1 MMQLFRVIPTV
12 LRQIIRSP
20 IRSSLTIGGIAVA
33 MFLFV
38 SVEAMREGV
47 HTATQVQAGDTT
59 LVVYRENRF
68 CPFSSRLPQFYGDRI
83 ERLGGVKAVVPMQ
96 IHVSNC
102 RASLDVVTFR
112 GVPRNDLGKALATG
126 AHITGGTIA
135 DWQTRGDAAII
146 GEALAARRKI
156 SVGDRFSAA
165 GITVFVAGILE
176 TDHPQDRNIAWVHLP
191 FLQEAARRGGTG
203 GLVTQFNVAVED
215 PTQLEN
221 IAAEIDELF
230 AHDEHPT
237 ATRPERAFVG
247 IAARD
252 IVELV
257 DFAGLLAWGALA
269 AVFALIAN
277 AIILAMRDRVR
288 DHAVLQT
295 LGYTGPLIGWMVLLE
310 GAAMGLA
317 GGALGAFAAIA
328 TVRLGNFSLTMEG
341 LNVEVAG
348 GWTAPLLGIAA
359 ALTLGLLAG
368 VVPAMRLAR
377 RDIASCFRAV

>member
-1 MMQLFRVIPTV
+1 MTRLLRVIPTV
-12 LRQIIRSP
+12 LKQILRSP
-20 IRSSLTIGGIAVA
+20 IRSGLTIAGIGVA

-83 ERLGGVKAVVPMQ
+83 ERIEGVESVVPMQ

-112 GVPRNDLGKALATG
+112 GVPRDDLDTALAEG
-126 AHITGGTIA
+126 GVITGGSVS
-135 DWQTRGDAAII
+135 DWQARGDAAVV
-146 GEALAARRKI
+146 GEALAARRGIK
-156 SVGDRFSAA
+156 VGDRFSAA
-165 GITVFVAGILE
+165 GITVFVAGILQ

-203 GLVTQFNVAVED
+203 GLVTQFNVAVDD
-215 PTQLEN
+215 PTRLEAV
-221 IAAEIDELF
+221 AADIDELF
-230 AHDEHPT
+230 RHDEHPT

-247 IAARD
+247 RAARD

-295 LGYTGPLIGWMVLLE
+295 LGFTGPLIGWMVLLE

-317 GGALGAFAAIA
+317 GGLFGALAAFA
-328 TVRLGNFSLTMEG
+328 TVRIGNFSLTMEG

-348 GWTAPLLGIAA
+348 GWAAPLLGVAA

-368 VVPAMRLAR
+368 VVPALRLAR

>member
-1 MMQLFRVIPTV
+1 MRLIRIIPTV
-12 LRQIIRSP
+12 LRQVSRSP
-20 IRSSLTIGGIAVA
+20 IRSGLTVIGIAVA

-38 SVEAMREGV
+38 AVEAMREGV

-68 CPFSSRLPQFYGDRI
+68 CPFSSRLPQFYSDRI
-83 ERLGGVKAVVPMQ
+83 ERLQGVKDVVPMQ

-112 GVPRNDLGKALATG
+112 GVPRDDFNIAVTG
-126 AHITGGTIA
+126 NTKVTGGTVT
-135 DWQTRGDAAII
+135 DWQARGDAAII
-146 GEALAARRKI
+146 GESLAARRGLR
-156 SVGDRFSAA
+156 VGDRFSAA
-165 GITVFVAGILE
+165 GLTVFVAGILE

-203 GLVTQFNVAVED
+203 GLVTQFNVLVDD
-215 PTQLEN
+215 PQQLEA
-221 IAAEIDELF
+221 IAANIDALF

-247 IAARD
+247 RAARD
-252 IVELV
+252 IVDLV
-257 DFAGLLAWGALA
+257 NFAGLLAWGALA

-277 AIILAMRDRVR
+277 AIVLAMRDRVR

-295 LGYTGPLIGWMVLLE
+295 LGFTGPIIGWMVMLE
-310 GAAMGLA
+310 AVVIGLA
-317 GGALGAFAAIA
+317 GGLLGAAAALA

-341 LNVEVAG
+341 LNLEIAA
-348 GWTAPLLGIAA
+348 GWTAPLLGIVAA
-359 ALTLGLLAG
+359 VTLGLLAG
-368 VVPAMRLAR
+368 VVPAIRLAR
-377 RDIASCFRAV
+377 RDIASSFRAV

>member
-1 MMQLFRVIPTV
+1 MSRLLRVIPTV
-12 LRQIIRSP
+12 LKQITRSP
-20 IRSSLTIGGIAVA
+20 IRSGLTLAGIAVA

-47 HTATQVQAGDTT
+47 RTATQVQAGDTT

-83 ERLGGVKAVVPMQ
+83 ERLDGVRTVVPMQ

-112 GVPRNDLGKALATG
+112 GVPRDDLGQATSG
-126 AHITGGTIA
+126 QVQDGSIA
-135 DWQTRGDAAII
+135 DWQARGDAAII
-146 GEALAARRKI
+146 GEALAARRGIK
-156 SVGDRFSAA
+156 SGDRFSAA
-165 GITVFVAGILE
+165 GITVYVAGILA

-191 FLQEAARRGGTG
+191 FLQEASRRGGSG
-203 GLVTQFNVAVED
+203 GLVTQFNVSVDD
-215 PTQLEN
+215 PVQLDTV
-221 IAAEIDELF
+221 AAAIDEIF

-237 ATRPERAFVG
+237 STRPERAFVG
-247 IAARD
+247 RAARD

-257 DFAGLLAWGALA
+257 DFAGMLAWGALA

-277 AIILAMRDRVR
+277 AIILAMQDRIR

-295 LGYTGPLIGWMVLLE
+295 LGFTGPLIGWMVVLE
-310 GAAMGLA
+310 GATLGLA
-317 GGALGAFAAIA
+317 GGLIGAAAA
-328 TVRLGNFSLTMEG
+328 FLTVRLGHFSLTMEG
-341 LNVEVAG
+341 LNVEIAAG
-348 GWTAPLLGIAA
+348 WIAPVLGITA
-359 ALTLGLLAG
+359 ALALGLLAG
-368 VVPAMRLAR
+368 IVPAVRLAR

>member
-1 MMQLFRVIPTV
+1 MMRLLRVIPTI
-12 LRQIIRSP
+12 LRQIVRCP
-20 IRSSLTIGGIAVA
+20 IRSGLTIGGIAVA

-68 CPFSSRLPQFYGDRI
+68 CPFSSKLPQYYGDRI
-83 ERLGGVKAVVPMQ
+83 ERLDGVRSVVPMQ

-112 GVPRNDLGKALATG
+112 GVPRDDFETAVTG
-126 AHITGGTIA
+126 DTAITGGTVA
-135 DWQTRGDAAII
+135 DWQTRGDAAIV
-146 GEALAARRKI
+146 GEALAARRSI
-156 SVGDRFSAA
+156 RVGDRFSAA
-165 GITVFVAGILE
+165 GITVYVAGILE

-203 GLVTQFNVAVED
+203 GLVTQFNVAVDD
-215 PTQLEN
+215 PTMLEP

-247 IAARD
+247 RAARD
-252 IVELV
+252 IIELV
-257 DFAGLLAWGALA
+257 DFAGVLAWGALA

-295 LGYTGPLIGWMVLLE
+295 LGFTGPLIGWMVLLE
-310 GAAMGLA
+310 GAAMGLV
-317 GGALGAFAAIA
+317 GGLFGAVAALA
-328 TVRLGNFSLTMEG
+328 TVRVGNFSLTMEG

-348 GWTAPLLGIAA
+348 GWGAPLLGVAA

-368 VVPAMRLAR
+368 VVPAIRLAR

>member
-1 MMQLFRVIPTV
+1 MSRIVRVIPTV
-12 LRQIIRSP
+12 LRQIVRSP
-20 IRSSLTIGGIAVA
+20 IRSGLTVAGIAVA

-47 HTATQVQAGDTT
+47 RTATQVQAGDTT

-68 CPFSSRLPQFYGDRI
+68 CPFSSRLPQFYSDRI
-83 ERLGGVKAVVPMQ
+83 ERLSGVSGVVPMQ

-112 GVPRNDLGKALATG
+112 GVPRDDLSHA
-126 AHITGGTIA
+126 ISGGTVQNGSIA
-135 DWQTRGDAAII
+135 DWQARGDGAIV
-146 GEALAARRKI
+146 GEALAARRGIKA
-156 SVGDRFSAA
+156 GDRFSAA

-191 FLQEAARRGGTG
+191 FLQEASRRGGSG
-203 GLVTQFNVAVED
+203 GLVTQFNVSVDNPAE
-215 PTQLEN
+215 LETV
-221 IAAEIDELF
+221 AAAIDELF
-230 AHDEHPT
+230 AHDEYPT

-247 IAARD
+247 RVARD

-257 DFAGLLAWGALA
+257 DFAGMLAWGALA

-277 AIILAMRDRVR
+277 AIILAMQDRIR

-295 LGYTGPLIGWMVLLE
+295 LGFTGPLIGWMIILE
-310 GAAMGLA
+310 GSVLGLL
-317 GGALGAFAAIA
+317 GGVLGAGAAFL
-328 TVRLGNFSLTMEG
+328 VVQMGNFSLTMEG
-341 LNVEVAG
+341 LNVEIAAG
-348 GWTAPLLGIAA
+348 WLAPMIGIIAAIGLGI
-359 ALTLGLLAG
+359 LAG
-368 VVPAMRLAR
+368 LVPAIRMAR